1 MTSTDTTNP
10 RRKSILKKIAVECAD
25 LDSCTSSDHT
35 HEISYD
41 SLSPSSSES
50 ERTSSPQ
57 NVPDDDEQSIHVK
70 FQSIQIRNYD
80 MTLGD
85 NPSCNYGPPVALD
98 WSYDDAGSIPLDDYE
113 ESRGTRRKIYQM
125 HLNVIH
131 RKRILERTDVTE
143 DEIEYVVKEMK
154 KIQKNREKT
163 RMMLPFWKLEDAAE
177 SAKRKVKRANA

>member
-1 MTSTDTTNP
+1 MSSTETTNP
-10 RRKSILKKIAVECAD
+10 RRKSILKKIAVECFD
-25 LDSCTSSDHT
+25 LDCSARSDHT
-35 HEISYD
+35 HEVSCD
-41 SLSPSSSES
+41 SPSPSSS

-70 FQSIQIRNYD
+70 FQNIQIRNYD

-98 WSYDDAGSIPLDDYE
+98 WSYDEAGSIPLDDYE
-113 ESRGTRRKIYQM
+113 ESRGTRRKFYQM

-131 RKRILERTDVTE
+131 RKRILERMDVTQ
-143 DEIEYVVKEMK
+143 DEMEYVMKEMK
-154 KIQKNREKT
+154 KIQKGRERTK
-163 RMMLPFWKLEDAAE
+163 MMLPFWKLEDAAE

>member
-50 ERTSSPQ
+50 ERTSSAQ